1 MTTLIWIT
9 IALVV
14 TANVAVVSWTQTA
27 IWRRLDRIE
36 QTQQADHDALH
47 ADTTLLRAQ
56 TARTLA
62 TLNATLPDN
71 PDNHHTDPE
80 HPND

>member
-14 TANVAVVSWTQTA
+14 TANVAVVSWTQAA

-36 QTQQADHDALH
+36 QTQQADYDAR
-47 ADTTLLRAQ
+47 DTDTL
-56 TARTLA
+56 
-62 TLNATLPDN
+62 
-71 PDNHHTDPE
+71 TDPE